1 MKFFITIKNN
11 SKRVKQKNFQK
22 LNELPLW
29 KHLIHELHEHNVFVD
44 TDSDLIYNECKNMDW
59 VTPYLRKQKF
69 IDMENSSLSTKT
81 PTLGM
86 IEYFL
91 DTFVKDENEIII
103 TTHVTSPFLKAKTM
117 LDATNYLNKGYD
129 SVQSVTRHQG
139 PLWLGED
146 MKPTNFDPL
155 IVKRTQDLPIITLS
169 NGGFFIF
176 KKKTF
181 KEFYNRVGKNP
192 YYYELPS
199 PEDIEIDTY
208 NDLNLAKLVAQGLKN
223 K

>member
-1 MKFFITIKNN
+1 MKFFVTIKKD
-11 SKRVKQKNFQK
+11 SERVKQKNFQLLGK
-22 LNELPLW
+22 LPLW
-29 KHLIHELHEHNVFVD
+29 KHLIHELHEHSVFVD
-44 TDSDLIYNECKNMDW
+44 TDSDLIYNECKNLDW
-59 VTPYLRKQKF
+59 VTSYPRKQKF
-69 IDMENSSLSTKT
+69 IDMENSSSPTKT

-91 DTFVKDENEIII
+91 DTFVEDENETII
-103 TTHVTSPFLKAKTM
+103 TTHVTSPFLKIKTI
-117 LDATNYLNKGYD
+117 LDAANYIDKGYD

-181 KEFYNRVGKNP
+181 KKFYNRVGKNP
-192 YYYELPS
+192 YYYELSS

-208 NDLNLAKLVAQGLKN
+208 NDLNLAKLVAQGLK